1 MSPNKT
7 IGILGGGQ
15 LAKMLATAAADLGFN
30 VNIYCPDTDCPAA
43 QVANK
48 IVFGNYDDN
57 ENLVAFAKNVD
68 VLTYE
73 FENIDTKALE
83 ELNFFVNMRPSVKA
97 LKISQDRLTEK
108 SYLNS
113 LGIKTT
119 QFYRID
125 EVSEIEKLFTRLKK
139 PILIKTRRL
148 GYDGKGQILV
158 KSLDDI
164 NNHFLGKK
172 LFPSIAEEVISFDRE
187 LSVIIVRDKKGNIKT
202 FEPGENVHK
211 NGILVTTTLP
221 SSTSEVLK
229 NDAVTIARKIVANLD
244 YVGVMGVEFFLK
256 ENELYVNEI
265 APRVHN
271 SGHWTMDGSYSS
283 QFQQHIRAIMDL
295 PLLSTE
301 RHSDVIMYN
310 LIGKVTSNLANNELA
325 KVYVYGKKDSRPGR
339 KMGHINLIK
348 KKGRKICPLNFFKM
362 KFRKLHSHSTH
373 STHAAHAAHSTSW
386 HSTC

>member
-48 IVFGNYDDN
+48 VVFGNYDDN
-57 ENLVAFAKNVD
+57 ENLVAFVKNVD

-83 ELNFFVNMRPSVKA
+83 ELDLFVNMRPSVKA

-125 EVSEIEKLFTRLKK
+125 GVSEIEKLFIKLKR

-148 GYDGKGQILV
+148 GYDGKGQVLI
-158 KSLDDI
+158 KSQDDI
-164 NNHFLGKK
+164 NEHFLGKE

-187 LSVIIVRDKKGNIKT
+187 LSVIIVRDKEGNIKT
-202 FEPGENVHK
+202 FEPGENVHE
-211 NGILVTTTLP
+211 NGILRHSKIPANITKKIFK
-221 SSTSEVLK
+221 EAQ
-229 NDAVTIARKIVANLD
+229 DIAIKFAEKLD
-244 YVGVMGVEFFLK
+244 YVGTLNLEFMIDNKDNLFF
-256 ENELYVNEI
+256 NEKSN
-265 APRVHN
+265 RVHN
-271 SGHWTMDGSYSS
+271 GNWHTVNSYKIC
-283 QFQQHIRAIMDL
+283 QFTNHIRAVCGLEFI
-295 PLLSTE
+295 E
-301 RHSDVIMYN
+301 NKKI
-310 LIGKVTSNLANNELA
+310 SNAEMLNILGEEIKEFRKKEYGENEYFFDYL
-325 KVYVYGKKDSRPGR
+325 KPDIRPNR
-339 KMGHINLIK
+339 KMGHLTILK
-348 KKGRKICPLNFFKM
+348 D
-362 KFRKLHSHSTH
+362 
-373 STHAAHAAHSTSW
+373 
-386 HSTC
+386 

>member
-1 MSPNKT
+1 MSPSKT

-15 LAKMLATAAADLGFN
+15 LAKMLATAATDLGFN
-30 VNIYCPDTDCPAA
+30 INIYCPDRDCPAA

-48 IVFGNYDDN
+48 MVFGNYYEI
-57 ENLVAFAKNVD
+57 ENVVAFAKNVD

-83 ELNFFVNMRPSVKA
+83 ELEKIVSIRPSIKA
-97 LKISQDRLTEK
+97 LKISQDRYTEK
-108 SYLNS
+108 NYLNS

-119 QFYRID
+119 QFYKID
-125 EVSEIEKLFTRLKK
+125 EVSDIEKLLIELKK
-139 PILIKTRRL
+139 PILLKTRRL
-148 GYDGKGQILV
+148 GYDGKGQVLI
-158 KSLDDI
+158 KTQKDI
-164 NNHFLGKK
+164 REHFLRNK
-172 LFPSIAEEVISFDRE
+172 LPPSIAEELVNFERE

-202 FEPGENVHK
+202 FEPGENVHE

-221 SSTSEVLK
+221 SSTRKALK
-229 NDAVTIARKIVANLD
+229 NDATTIARKIVADLD
-244 YVGVMGVEFFLK
+244 YIGVMGVEFFLK
-256 ENELYVNEI
+256 EHEIYVNEI

-310 LIGKVTSNLANNELA
+310 LIGRVTSNLVNDELA
-325 KVYVYGKKDSRPGR
+325 KVYIYGKKKISPRR

-348 KKGRKICPLNFFKM
+348 KKG
-362 KFRKLHSHSTH
+362 S
-373 STHAAHAAHSTSW
+373 
-386 HSTC
+386 

>member
-73 FENIDTKALE
+73 FENIGTKAFE
-83 ELNFFVNMRPSVKA
+83 ELDQIVDIRPSIKA
-97 LKISQDRLTEK
+97 LKVSQDRYTEK

-125 EVSEIEKLFTRLKK
+125 EVSDIEKLFIKLKK
-139 PILIKTRRL
+139 PMILKTRRL
-148 GYDGKGQILV
+148 GYDGKGQVLI
-158 KSLDDI
+158 KTQNDI
-164 NNHFLGKK
+164 KK
-172 LFPSIAEEVISFDRE
+172 NFRVNKLAPSIAEEVISFDRE
-187 LSVIIVRDKKGNIKT
+187 LSVIIVRDKEGNIKT
-202 FEPGENVHK
+202 FEPGENVHEH
-211 NGILVTTTLP
+211 GILLTTTLP
-221 SSTSEVLK
+221 SSTSEAIK
-229 NDAVTIARKIVANLD
+229 NDATIIAKKIVDDLS
-244 YVGVMGVEFFLK
+244 YIGVMAVEFFLK
-256 ENELYVNEI
+256 ERDLYVNEI

-271 SGHWTMDGSYSS
+271 SGHWTMDGSYSN
-283 QFQQHIRAIMDL
+283 QFQQHIRAIMGL

-301 RHSDVIMYN
+301 RHSEVIMFN
-310 LIGKVTSNLANNELA
+310 LIGKETSDLVKNELA
-325 KVYVYGKKDSRPGR
+325 KVYIYGKKDSRPGR
-339 KMGHINLIK
+339 KMGHVNLIK
-348 KKGRKICPLNFFKM
+348 KKG
-362 KFRKLHSHSTH
+362 S
-373 STHAAHAAHSTSW
+373 
-386 HSTC
+386 